1 MQTDEVRHIDAQ
13 DRTELTS
20 STIINEERLRDQRV
34 LHQCSIISGLVSSI
48 ISVHGQDNASSRLLT
63 TGLAMVIKVKNN
75 YESECGDN
83 NFAFSTRLI
92 STTST

>member
-83 NFAFSTRLI
+83 NFGHI
-92 STTST
+92 DD